1 MPEFAYSDRIQRQ
14 QKQMRQM
21 MGRLNVDARVAMGID
36 GGLAWY
42 EAQTKCIFCACVSVC
57 RDWLAATKPG
67 HGPRSFCP
75 NALFFQD
82 CHSEIPRHRGIVST
96 D

>member
-1 MPEFAYSDRIQRQ
+1 MPEFAYSDRVHRQ

-21 MGRLNVDARVAMGID
+21 MGCLNVDPRVAMGID

-42 EAQTKCIFCACVSVC
+42 EAQTKCIFCASLSFC
-57 RDWLAATKPG
+57 RDWLAAPEPE
-67 HGPRSFCP
+67 HGLGSFCP
-75 NALFFQD
+75 NARFFQD
-82 CHSEIPRHRGIVST
+82 CHSQILRHRGIVPT